1 MMRTNRNALGI
12 AALVLGVMVF
22 SMQDAILKSISHN
35 YAVTFA
41 IAARCVVALPI
52 LLVFAHFDG
61 GLARLRSPVA
71 GPLILRGGILLIA
84 YTTYYLALPA
94 LPLAEAVALF
104 FVAPALVTIMS
115 IPLLGEK
122 VSTWSWVA
130 IVLGFTGVLV
140 ILQPGT
146 SLFEPAALYSLGS
159 AATYAFAMVLA
170 RKYGVTES
178 ASVMAFYQSAVYFLG
193 AMLAAAVF
201 AQLGFTHSD
210 APSLDFLVRPWKWP
224 LPYDLFLMGL
234 CGLIAAI
241 AMWLLTQAYRM
252 ADANLVTVFEYSGMI
267 WAPLWGLLFFGEV
280 PRSTTVMG
288 LIMIFAA
295 GMISGTLAVRR
306 PWRSGPTPSAST

>member
-1 MMRTNRNALGI
+1 MSFGNRNLTGILALTF
-12 AALVLGVMVF
+12 GVMIF
-22 SMQDAILKSISHN
+22 SLQDAILKSISHD

-52 LLVFAHFDG
+52 LLAFVAADG
-61 GLARLRSPVA
+61 GLRTLRSPIA
-71 GPLILRGGILLIA
+71 GLLVLRGALLLVA

-104 FVAPALVTIMS
+104 FFAPMLITLMS
-115 IPLLGEK
+115 VPILGER
-122 VSTWSWVA
+122 VSPWSWAAVA
-130 IVLGFTGVLV
+130 LGFAGVLM

-146 SLFEPAALYSLGS
+146 SLFEPAALYSLVS
-159 AATYAFAMVLA
+159 AATYALAMVLA
-170 RKYGVTES
+170 RKFGVRES

-193 AMLAAAVF
+193 AILAAAAF
-201 AQLGFTHSD
+201 SAMGLTHSD
-210 APSLDFLVRPWKWP
+210 SPSVDFLVRPWKWP

-267 WAPLWGLLFFGEV
+267 WAPLWGLLFFRET
-280 PRSTTVMG
+280 PRPTTLLG
-288 LIMIFAA
+288 LAMIFAA
-295 GMISGTLAVRR
+295 GVISAALAVRR
-306 PWRSGPTPSAST
+306 SSRPNPAPSV

>member
-1 MMRTNRNALGI
+1 VIQSNRNALGI

-22 SMQDAILKSISHN
+22 STQDAILKSISHN

-52 LLVFAHFDG
+52 LMLFAHFDG

-71 GPLILRGGILLIA
+71 GPLILRGGILLVA

-115 IPLLGEK
+115 IPVLGEK
-122 VSTWSWVA
+122 VSGWSWAA
-130 IVLGFTGVLV
+130 IALGFSGVLV

-159 AATYAFAMVLA
+159 AATYALAMVLA

-178 ASVMAFYQSAVYFLG
+178 ASVMAFYQSAVYFIG
-193 AMLAAAVF
+193 AILAAAMF
-201 AQLGFTHSD
+201 ASLGFTHSD
-210 APSLDFLVRPWKWP
+210 APSVDFLVRPWKWP
-224 LPYDLFLMGL
+224 VPYDLFLMGL
-234 CGLIAAI
+234 CGLIAAV

-267 WAPLWGLLFFGEV
+267 WAPLWGLLFFSEV
-280 PRSTTVMG
+280 PRPTTLIG
-288 LIMIFAA
+288 LGMIFAA
-295 GMISGTLAVRR
+295 GLISGTLAIKR
-306 PWRSGPTPSAST
+306 PSRSDPAPSTST